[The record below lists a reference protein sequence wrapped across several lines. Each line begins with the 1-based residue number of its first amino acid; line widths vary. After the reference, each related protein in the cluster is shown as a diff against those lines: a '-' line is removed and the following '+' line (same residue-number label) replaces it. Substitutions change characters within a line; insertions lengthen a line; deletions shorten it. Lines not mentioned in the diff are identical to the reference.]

1 MPLRGTLNFDINRP
15 KFNPAALGRYGI
27 YRGLRNQA
35 IKSYDNDFN
44 FLTKIANTF
53 RRKFMPDQVCGY
65 VLFRAHIRSSASRK
79 NNCASRE
86 NFINSARINSWHRL
100 NFKISAATKS
110 ARIVRLVSYEL

>member
-1 MPLRGTLNFDINRP
+1 MAHEILIFNRP
-15 KFNPAALGRYGI
+15 KFNSAALSRYGI

-35 IKSYDNDFN
+35 IKSHDNDFN
-44 FLTKIANTF
+44 FLIKIANTF

-65 VLFRAHIRSSASRK
+65 VLFRADIKSYASYK

-100 NFKISAATKS
+100 NFKNIRRDEICAYSS
-110 ARIVRLVSYEL
+110 PGGL